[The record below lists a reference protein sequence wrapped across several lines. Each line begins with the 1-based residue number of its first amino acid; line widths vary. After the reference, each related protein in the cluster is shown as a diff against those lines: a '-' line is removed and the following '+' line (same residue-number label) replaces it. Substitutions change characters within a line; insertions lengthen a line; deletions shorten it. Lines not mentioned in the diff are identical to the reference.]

1 MRNSDRL
8 IFHDHRIELTSKTLG
23 TLTVHGN
30 TVAKDL
36 NPVTLRVSSVRRN
49 VLSGFAF

>member
-8 IFHDHRIELTSKTLG
+8 IFHEHQIELTSKTLG
-23 TLTVHGN
+23 TYTEHGN
-30 TVAKDL
+30 IVAKDL

-49 VLSGFAF
+49 VLPGFAF